1 MAHPAYK
8 HDLDLT
14 PTQGDPLASLNLA
27 PIPRPVPFT
36 EDRLRAMAEEEYP
49 PVTSVC
55 RGHALMGLTL
65 ADLQS
70 AREQK
75 VREFIGKLRV
85 IDGALVKN
93 GRMAK

>member
-1 MAHPAYK
+1 MPARQF
-8 HDLDLT
+8 T
-14 PTQGDPLASLNLA
+14 EETAMTEVCGDPLAILNLA
-27 PIPRPVPFT
+27 PLPRPVPFT

-65 ADLQS
+65 AQLQS

-75 VREFIGKLRV
+75 VREFIGKVRE
-85 IDGALVKN
+85 IDGALCKN
-93 GRMAK
+93 GRV